1 MRQNYLTVLCFMASL
16 SVVGCAKTWV
26 KPGSTEAEFNKDKY
40 ECLQQSQ
47 QQVSGFAFNTYGG
60 AGGSQQ
66 KTNDGLFT
74 SCMNAR
80 GYSIKNQ
87 SEVKESAANNS
98 SMFQAI
104 SEKIK
109 QDSAFRCTNSDYAAI
124 YAKTACKA
132 EDITI
137 EQMSDKSKITP
148 AQKTN
153 FSALRSSIDE
163 SLREGVDKDRKYG
176 GPKGVKV
183 GNYVES
189 VYMPK
194 LERLNLDLYNGKIT
208 WGDYNKSRKELYS
221 ELRKFISTAN

>member
-1 MRQNYLTVLCFMASL
+1 MKSNISKAICLIASVSL
-16 SVVGCAKTWV
+16 FGCAKTWV

-47 QQVSGFAFNTYGG
+47 QQVSGFAFNAYGG

-80 GYSIKNQ
+80 GYSLQNQ
-87 SEVKESAANNS
+87 NQVKENAASNS
-98 SMFQAI
+98 SAYQAI
-104 SEKIK
+104 TEKLK

-132 EDITI
+132 EDISI
-137 EQMSDKSKITP
+137 EQMSDKSKITQT
-148 AQKTN
+148 QKTN
-153 FSALRSSIDE
+153 FSALRTSIDA
-163 SLREGVDKDRKYG
+163 SLREGIDRDRKYG
-176 GPKGVKV
+176 GSKGVKV

-194 LERLNLDLYNGKIT
+194 LEKLNLDLYNGKIT
-208 WGDYNKSRKELYS
+208 WGEYNKSRKDLHS
-221 ELRKFISTAN
+221 DLRKYVANTN